1 MLQKKFH
8 KFSLTALALSAAI
21 AYAPSGNAAL
31 TNGSFESPDASSG
44 DVGGCAT
51 GWGCFNANFIS
62 SNNFKPGGSFVNPN
76 AHDGTQV
83 LKQYGV
89 DAGHTQSIA
98 AAAGD
103 TVNASVYAMSWAG
116 DPFNNLALLQ
126 IAYFDAS
133 DGFLGANEIFAD
145 SIGSQAYLLTPQDG
159 GDLWDWTLMELSGV
173 APTNTARAQ
182 LMLLHILTD
191 GTPAGGSIFWDDAS
205 LEVSAV
211 PVPAAVWLFGSGL
224 LGLVGVA
231 RRKSR
236 V

>member
-1 MLQKKFH
+1 MLH
-8 KFSLTALALSAAI
+8 KNFYKSSLTMLAVVSTMAFSTASSAA
-21 AYAPSGNAAL
+21 L
-31 TNGSFESPDASSG
+31 VNGSFESPDASAG

-51 GWGCFNANFIS
+51 GWGCFNSNFVS
-62 SNNFKPGGSFVNPN
+62 SNLFRPGGGFVNPN

-83 LKQYGV
+83 LKQFGG

-98 AAAGD
+98 ANAGD
-103 TVNASVYAMSWAG
+103 TVDASVYAMSWAG

-126 IAYFDAS
+126 IAYFDAN

-145 SIGSQAYLLTPQDG
+145 SVGNQAYLLTPQDG
-159 GDLWDWTLMELSGV
+159 GDLLDWTLMEISGV
-173 APTNTARAQ
+173 APDNTARAQ
-182 LMLLHILTD
+182 VMLLHILTD

-231 RRKSR
+231 RRRKA
-236 V
+236 